1 MVRAR
6 RGERKRRGERTRRGE
21 RERQRLRARQYL
33 RGRPQLRMLSACMD
47 RVGRMHGPR
56 RTHALIESQLR
67 MFSACMDR
75 VGREAASSLIIRST
89 VVAFQIPRTAA
100 SRSCVRHMTGRRGAY
115 VSCVYRCVYCDSFT
129 DEEDWGR
136 VV

>member
-1 MVRAR
+1 MVRA
-6 RGERKRRGERTRRGE
+6 RRGERTRRGE
-21 RERQRLRARQYL
+21 RERQRLRARQDL

-100 SRSCVRHMTGRRGAY
+100 SRIRVRHDRFVETMCL
-115 VSCVYRCVYCDSFT
+115 VCISMCVL
-129 DEEDWGR
+129 
-136 VV
+136 

>member
-1 MVRAR
+1 MVRA
-6 RGERKRRGERTRRGE
+6 RRGERTRRGE
-21 RERQRLRARQYL
+21 RERQRLRARQDL

-56 RTHALIESQLR
+56 RTHALIDIESQLR

-100 SRSCVRHMTGRRGAY
+100 SRSCVRRMSHDVRGDLCASLVCIDVCTLTASPTRRIGG
-115 VSCVYRCVYCDSFT
+115 VLS
-129 DEEDWGR
+129 
-136 VV
+136 

>member
-1 MVRAR
+1 
-6 RGERKRRGERTRRGE
+6 
-21 RERQRLRARQYL
+21 
-33 RGRPQLRMLSACMD
+33 MD

-67 MFSACMDR
+67 MFSACTDR

-100 SRSCVRHMTGRRGAY
+100 SRSRVRHDNFVETMCLVCIDVCTVTASPTRRIGG
-115 VSCVYRCVYCDSFT
+115 VSS
-129 DEEDWGR
+129 
-136 VV
+136 